1 MNPLL
6 IYSSVQTTLSTC
18 PVTNTVT
25 IGKSTSL
32 EYTHTLSTVYET
44 ITSTVCTHCVPPPA
58 VTPGPGAPQ
67 PPVAVVTQKSVSHLS
82 LPESPENTP
91 GANPPANNGPGNSGS
106 YSLITKTI
114 VPVASQPAGPNSPPP
129 VNTEVVSSSKIPGP
143 PGANTPNGPPGANV
157 PSVSYSTASTT
168 VVVGPTGSSVSASA
182 HPVTE
187 STGKGVPP
195 PSYEEFTGG
204 AAKAGASLISVVL
217 AFAAVVFML

>member
-1 MNPLL
+1 M
-6 IYSSVQTTLSTC
+6 STC

-32 EYTHTLSTVYET
+32 EYTHTLSTAYET

-67 PPVAVVTQKSVSHLS
+67 PPVAVVTQNGMSHQPS
-82 LPESPENTP
+82 PESPENTP
-91 GANPPANNGPGNSGS
+91 GASPPVNNGPGASPPANNGPGNSGP

-129 VNTEVVSSSKIPGP
+129 ANTEVASSSKIPGP
-143 PGANTPNGPPGANV
+143 PEANTPNGPPGANV
-157 PSVSYSTASTT
+157 PSASYSTASTT
-168 VVVGPTGSSVSASA
+168 VVVGPTGSSVSAPV

-204 AAKAGASLISVVL
+204 AATKAGASLISAVL